1 MDDRIDVTKRK
12 PRRLRGTPALSFVN
26 RASLIVLG
34 VGVAL
39 GLAVT
44 VPFDAV
50 KIVKERYGF
59 DMINVSEKE
68 YAKRALFTQGLGERK
83 SGEQIL
89 AILKE
94 NELKEEEK
102 LKQQQ

>member
-1 MDDRIDVTKRK
+1 MPFVEFSV
-12 PRRLRGTPALSFVN
+12 SFQPN
-26 RASLIVLG
+26 AIQNFS
-34 VGVAL
+34 
-39 GLAVT
+39 

-68 YAKRALFTQGLGERK
+68 YAKRALFSQSLGERK

-94 NELKEEEK
+94 NELKEQEK